1 MATVE
6 HSSAKVSEELS
17 EARGTGVNPWI
28 VALILAVLTL
38 AIYLP
43 ALRNGFVNYD
53 DPDYVTQNGNV
64 LHGLSWQN
72 VIWSFG
78 TDNPAANWHPLTWIS
93 HMTDV
98 ELYGMDAAGHHL
110 TSVLLMLGNVL
121 LLFFVLHEATGRL
134 WRSAA
139 VAALWAAH
147 PLNVE
152 PVAWIAERKEV
163 VSLLFLFLTLLAYL
177 RYVKEPAWR
186 RYAGVAALFA
196 LGLMGKVMIM
206 TLPVAML
213 LWDYWPLERVESKK
227 AREANTTGKRSA
239 FALIAEK
246 VPLLLL
252 SIAAGLTTVWIHKRE
267 GALTSTLPL
276 TWRLKNA
283 VYSYALYLWRLVWPA
298 KLAVFYPHPENR
310 LALWQVGVAGLVLI
324 AVSAAVWR
332 FRQKKYLVVGWL
344 WYLIT
349 LLPMIGILQ
358 SGRQAMGD
366 RHAALPMIGLL
377 IAIVWLVADWV
388 EARDLSPMPVGAGV
402 AAVVLVFAV
411 VSHRQLGYWKSS
423 ETLFRHALAV
433 TANNGIAE
441 NNLGSALMERGEAME
456 ALPHFQAA
464 VRYAPDLGNAHYN
477 LAVTLHRQNQLAPA
491 AEQYR
496 LAIKLAASPAE
507 AAQAHNNLG
516 VLFLQSNSMD
526 AAKAEFD
533 QAIALNPTELNSYLG
548 RGQIELQVG
557 QMDAAI
563 ADFEFVAKRVA
574 SPVALYLLGRAE
586 EAKGEI
592 EKAKAAYQAALQLAP
607 GMTDAQAQLEK
618 LQKVTRQ

>member
-1 MATVE
+1 
-6 HSSAKVSEELS
+6 
-17 EARGTGVNPWI
+17 
-28 VALILAVLTL
+28 
-38 AIYLP
+38 
-43 ALRNGFVNYD
+43 
-53 DPDYVTQNGNV
+53 VTQNSNV

-110 TSVLLMLGNVL
+110 TSVLVMLGNVV
-121 LLFFVLHEATGRL
+121 LLFFVLLEATGRL

-152 PVAWIAERKEV
+152 SVAWIAERKEV
-163 VSLLFLFLTLLAYL
+163 LSLLFLFLTLLAYL
-177 RYVKEPAWR
+177 RYVKEPASR
-186 RYAGVAALFA
+186 LYAGVAVLFA

-206 TLPVAML
+206 TLPVALL
-213 LWDYWPLERVESKK
+213 LWDYWPLERVEFER
-227 AREANTTGKRSA
+227 ARKTNAAGNRSV
-239 FALIAEK
+239 FALVVEK
-246 VPLLLL
+246 LPLFLL
-252 SIAAGLTTVWIHKRE
+252 SVAAGLTTVWIHKRE
-267 GALTSTLPL
+267 GALTSTMPL
-276 TWRLKNA
+276 AWRWKNA
-283 VYSYALYLWRLVWPA
+283 VYSYALYLWKMVWPA

-324 AVSAAVWR
+324 ATSAAVWR
-332 FRQKKYLVVGWL
+332 FRRKKYLAVSWL

-349 LLPMIGILQ
+349 LFPMIGILQ

-366 RHAALPMIGLL
+366 RHATLPMIGLL
-377 IAIVWLVADWV
+377 IAVVWLVAEWV
-388 EARDLSPMPVGAGV
+388 ETKNLSPIPVGAGV
-402 AAVVLVFAV
+402 TAIVLALAV
-411 VSHRQLGYWKSS
+411 VSHRQLGYWKNS

-433 TANNGIAE
+433 TVNNGIAE
-441 NNLGSALMERGEAME
+441 NNLGSALMERGEANT

-464 VRYAPDLGNAHYN
+464 VRYTPDLGNAHYN
-477 LAVTLHRQNQLAPA
+477 LAVALHRQNQLAPA

-496 LAIKLAASPAE
+496 LAIALAASPAE

-516 VLFLQSNSMD
+516 VIFLQSNSLD

-533 QAIALNPTELNSYLG
+533 QAIALNPAELNSYLG
-548 RGQIELQVG
+548 RGQMELQLG
-557 QMDAAI
+557 WMDGAI
-563 ADFEFVAKRVA
+563 ADFEFVSKRVA
-574 SPVALYLLGRAE
+574 SPVALYWLGRAE

-592 EKAKAAYQAALQLAP
+592 EKAKAAYQAAVQLAP

-618 LQKVTRQ
+618 LQRAKGR